1 MYIFPRLNIASIVA
15 GLFRG
20 YGLLVL
26 LKWYRVIQ
34 KATLSLLCKRH
45 TRVKLVS
52 KVEQS
57 TCITVIMP
65 FYKSNYSTVLFS
77 PIFKSWEN
85 SNSAVWSCVRS
96 FFEYLRITKIIILPS
111 LTVRETKKLLLSN
124 TFDFCD
130 FRRFQVS
137 SESQLHRYFRKSKF
151 SIVSFS

>member
-1 MYIFPRLNIASIVA
+1 MILISLIPFLRNNHQGIIENYSWPGNLYSSLISFLKIVFSYQCTFFPRLNIASIVA

-85 SNSAVWSCVRS
+85 SNSAV
-96 FFEYLRITKIIILPS
+96 
-111 LTVRETKKLLLSN
+111 
-124 TFDFCD
+124 
-130 FRRFQVS
+130 
-137 SESQLHRYFRKSKF
+137 
-151 SIVSFS
+151 